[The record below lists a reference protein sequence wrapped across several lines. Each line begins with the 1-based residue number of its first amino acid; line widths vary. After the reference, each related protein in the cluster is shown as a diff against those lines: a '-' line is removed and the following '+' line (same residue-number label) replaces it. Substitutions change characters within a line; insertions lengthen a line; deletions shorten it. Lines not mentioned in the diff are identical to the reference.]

1 MRPIGFHHQV
11 CVAGVEQKERARDS
25 SDDQPVSKC
34 PIKLSTRKVC
44 EKDSTAWMLLTYEFI
59 VSKISLNCIFGNL

>member
-1 MRPIGFHHQV
+1 
-11 CVAGVEQKERARDS
+11 VAGVEQKERARDS

-34 PIKLSTRKVC
+34 PIKCPIKPSVRKVC